1 MENFDRHDDERAV
14 RRLDDLALE
23 QVRVQMV
30 ADNDGRLDVVIR
42 ELVLRAVRVV
52 ESVCRT
58 RGIDR
63 RLSREQVLK
72 AIDDAS
78 VRLLL
83 RLKRPD
89 RQPPVTAV
97 AAEIAAACVDA
108 QTPAVPAQP
117 RLAPR
122 RPELRVTD
130 QLGDVLQRGRLRRNN
145 WRNS

>member
-1 MENFDRHDDERAV
+1 MHSFDLHDEHAL

-23 QVRVQMV
+23 EVRVQMV
-30 ADNDGRLDVVIR
+30 ADGDGRLDVVIR
-42 ELVLRAVRVV
+42 ELVLRAVRAI
-52 ESVCRT
+52 ETVCRS
-58 RGIDR
+58 RGNDR
-63 RLSREQVLK
+63 GLSREQILK
-72 AIDDAS
+72 SIDDAS

-108 QTPAVPAQP
+108 QTPEPQAPP

-122 RPELRVTD
+122 RPQLRLAD
-130 QLGDVLQRGRLRRNN
+130 QLGDAIKRGRLRRNN

>member
-1 MENFDRHDDERAV
+1 MEHFERHDEPAL

-23 QVRVQMV
+23 EVRVRMV
-30 ADNDGRLDVVIR
+30 ADGDGRLDFVIR
-42 ELVLRAVRVV
+42 ELVLRAVRAI

-58 RGIDR
+58 RGRDCD
-63 RLSREQVLK
+63 LSREQVLT

-89 RQPPVTAV
+89 RQPAVTAV

-108 QTPAVPAQP
+108 QTRERSASP

-122 RPELRVTD
+122 RPRLRVAE
-130 QLGDVLQRGRLRRNN
+130 QLGDALERGRLRRND

>member
-1 MENFDRHDDERAV
+1 MEHFDSHEEPAI

-23 QVRVQMV
+23 ELRVQMV
-30 ADNDGRLDVVIR
+30 SDSDARLDVVIR
-42 ELVLRAVRVV
+42 ELVLRAVRVI
-52 ESVCRT
+52 ESVSRT
-58 RGIDR
+58 RGAAR
-63 RLSREQVLK
+63 GLAREQILK

-89 RQPPVTAV
+89 RQRAVTAV

-108 QTPAVPAQP
+108 QTPETPAAP
-117 RLAPR
+117 RLAPP
-122 RPELRVTD
+122 RPELRIAE
-130 QLGDVLQRGRLRRNN
+130 QLGDALERRRLRRNN

>member
-1 MENFDRHDDERAV
+1 MEHFDRHDEHAL
-14 RRLDDLALE
+14 RRLDDWALE
-23 QVRVQMV
+23 EVRVQMV
-30 ADNDGRLDVVIR
+30 ADGDGRLDVVIR
-42 ELVLRAVRVV
+42 ELVLRAVRVT

-58 RGIDR
+58 RGTNR
-63 RLSREQVLK
+63 GLSREQVLH

-89 RQPPVTAV
+89 RQPAVSAV
-97 AAEIAAACVDA
+97 AAEIAAGCVDA
-108 QTPAVPAQP
+108 QTPAAPAPP

-122 RPELRVTD
+122 RPQLRVAE
-130 QLGDVLQRGRLRRNN
+130 QLGDALRRGRLRRNN

>member
-1 MENFDRHDDERAV
+1 MENFDRHNDELALRG
-14 RRLDDLALE
+14 LDDLALE
-23 QVRVQMV
+23 EVRVQMV
-30 ADNDGRLDVVIR
+30 ADGDARLDLVIR
-42 ELVLRAVRVV
+42 ELVLRAVCAI

-58 RGIDR
+58 LGADR
-63 RLSREQVLK
+63 SLSREQILK

-89 RQPPVTAV
+89 RQPAVTAV

-108 QTPAVPAQP
+108 QQPEAPAPP

-122 RPELRVTD
+122 RPQLRLTD
-130 QLGDVLQRGRLRRNN
+130 QLGDALKRGRLRRND